1 MIGKKEIPK
10 RMTYIIGKDKMMMTR
25 GYIYKDVR
33 EVLWMIAFG
42 VLLAACS
49 SDDTTP
55 DSSQESTDLIAF
67 TRAVDDSYLMHEN
80 ATLWLALTSGATI
93 DSEGTY
99 TYTQNT
105 STEPS
110 TWSWTSTSS
119 AKVWETKQYY
129 LYGVANCGASCEL
142 TSSNYSL
149 GATLTISDVEPLA
162 TSGSDPLVVVG
173 VQGVTD
179 PSTEWAVTEGNF
191 GYIGVKENGK
201 DNVHLLLDH
210 LYSAL
215 KFSFSIDA
223 DYAKL
228 RIIKLKKVSLKS
240 SLTKKLNLTVN
251 LASGATPITSVTA
264 EQSTTDAA
272 TSMVDIFTTGT
283 NDDGVDISQTWPEN
297 KPISTGCF
305 AADFAS
311 TLSIECEYEV
321 YDKASTPQH
330 LATRKAV
337 NSLSAIM
344 EASYMRRGQIM
355 NIDLKVVPTYLYIL
369 SDNDLDNPTIKISSN

>member
-1 MIGKKEIPK
+1 
-10 RMTYIIGKDKMMMTR
+10 MMTR

-55 DSSQESTDLIAF
+55 DSSREGSDLIAF
-67 TRAVDDSYLMHEN
+67 TRAVDDSYPMHEN

-228 RIIKLKKVSLKS
+228 RTIKLTKVSLNS
-240 SLTKKLNLTVN
+240 NLTKKLNLTVN
-251 LASGATPITSVTA
+251 LASGANPITSVTA
-264 EQSTTDAA
+264 EQTTTAA
-272 TSMVDIFTTGT
+272 TTSKMEVFT
-283 NDDGVDISQTWPEN
+283 DQDGVDISQTWPTN
-297 KPISTGCF
+297 KQISTGCF

-311 TLSIECEYEV
+311 DLSIECEYDV
-321 YDKASTPQH
+321 YDKASTPQL

-344 EASYMRRGQIM
+344 EASPMSRGQIK
-355 NIDLKVVPTYLYIL
+355 NITLKVVPTYLYVL